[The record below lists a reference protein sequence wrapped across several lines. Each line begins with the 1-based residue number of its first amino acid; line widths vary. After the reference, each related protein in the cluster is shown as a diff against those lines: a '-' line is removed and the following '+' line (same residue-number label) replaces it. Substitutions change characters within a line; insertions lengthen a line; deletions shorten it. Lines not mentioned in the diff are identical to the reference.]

1 MTGDE
6 GAEPSTLPRRQLG
19 RFLREHR
26 EAIGLSLAKAAA
38 LAELSQAALQRIET
52 AKTKKVRSIDVRALC
67 DLYEVSREETARAL
81 DLTEQAKVTS
91 WYTAFA
97 GLYSD
102 PTFNMYVELSA
113 SARQLI
119 SYQEIVLGLVQ
130 TPDYARALISS
141 FYREESPDDIERRV
155 ALRIKRQMIVTRKAD
170 PVRLELLLH
179 ESALWRVVGGPEVMA
194 AQLRHLA
201 EIGKRPNIDIR
212 IHPYTAGYAQG
223 LLHGP
228 FVILDFG
235 TDTKGRTVEPSLVY
249 FEGHGKPDLYLE
261 SDEDVR
267 RYDDLAS
274 EIRSAAHDDAQSREL
289 LRRAAREYEA

>member
-1 MTGDE
+1 MDSDE

-38 LAELSQAALQRIET
+38 LVELSQAALQRIEAT
-52 AKTKKVRSIDVRALC
+52 RTKKVRAVDVRALC
-67 DLYEVSREETARAL
+67 ELYEVPRDETVRAL
-81 DLTEQAKVTS
+81 DLAEQAKVTS

-113 SARQLI
+113 SARQLV
-119 SYQEIVLGLVQ
+119 SYQEIVFGLVQ

-155 ALRIKRQMIVTRKAD
+155 GLRMKRQSIVTRKAD

-179 ESALWRVVGGPEVMA
+179 ESALQRMVGGPKVMA
-194 AQLRHLA
+194 EQLRYLA
-201 EIGKRPNIDIR
+201 EIGKRPNVDIR
-212 IHPYTAGYAQG
+212 IHPYSAGCAQG

-235 TDTKGRTVEPSLVY
+235 ADVRGRPVEPPLVY
-249 FEGHGKPDLYLE
+249 FEGVGKPDLYLE
-261 SDEDVR
+261 NGGDVR
-267 RYDDLAS
+267 RYDELAS
-274 EIRSAAHDDAQSREL
+274 MIRSAAHDQVQSREL
-289 LRRAAREYEA
+289 LRHTAREYEA